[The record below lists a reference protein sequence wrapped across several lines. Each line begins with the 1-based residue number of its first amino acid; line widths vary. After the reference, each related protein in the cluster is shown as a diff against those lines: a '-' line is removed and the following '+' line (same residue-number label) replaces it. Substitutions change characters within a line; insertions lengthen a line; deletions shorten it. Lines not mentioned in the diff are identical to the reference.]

1 METLITAEGEFN
13 HIAIDRLTAANIA
26 RRIELF
32 GEPLSLIDIE
42 LATRDAWKRAEAEMT
57 RFNVRNGRFLSEVI
71 GEAARELATD
81 GRLA

>member
-1 METLITAEGEFN
+1 MILITENGEFD
-13 HIAIDRLTAANIA
+13 HIAIDRLTASNIA

-42 LATRDAWKRAEAEMT
+42 CATRDAWKRAEAEMT
-57 RFNVRNGRFLSEVI
+57 RFNVRSERFLSAVI
-71 GEAARELATD
+71 GEAARELASD